1 MPSLHPPR
9 EVTCFKNP
17 VDYSIGM
24 EDWGSPE
31 FVEEQ
36 FRRWYAG
43 NSETIPAPID
53 LTHREFAFLTFHGR
67 TMYRHISFNA
77 LDELRRYLRANA
89 PSHSYHSSG
98 YYDDPTADMARKGW
112 RGADLVFDIDAD
124 HFHLPCQEEHDRWRC
139 RNCDNHGTGHPPE
152 ICGCGKAQ
160 FETETWLCER
170 CLQAAKHET
179 QKLLDILIQ
188 DFGVA
193 TDDLTTNFSGNRGY
207 HVHVHSEGMI
217 PLDQQARREIVDYI
231 MATGLEA
238 EYQGFSQRNR
248 GAHPTLAE
256 GGWRGRTARALYD
269 YIQEVTP
276 DEVKSM
282 RLSGRATKS
291 ITDDKE
297 RLLTTLMNK
306 HPSNVTSLIDP
317 KSLKTVLERAV
328 KLQASE
334 IDTVVTTDIHRL
346 IRLANTLH
354 GKTGWQVQTIPY
366 GSLPD
371 YDPLTRAAVITGDP
385 VPLEFRWAPKIK
397 INDVEYGP
405 YEDEQAELPLSAALF
420 YLCKKGA
427 RLRR

>member
-1 MPSLHPPR
+1 
-9 EVTCFKNP
+9 
-17 VDYSIGM
+17 M
-24 EDWGSPE
+24 EDWGSPG

-36 FRRWYAG
+36 FRQWYAR

-53 LTHREFAFLTFHGR
+53 ITHREFAFLTFHGR
-67 TMYRHISFNA
+67 TMYRHISFNN

-89 PSHSYHSSG
+89 PAHSYHSSG

-124 HFHLPCQEEHDRWRC
+124 HFDLPCQKEHDRWRC
-139 RNCDNHGTGHPPE
+139 RNCGKQGTGHPPE
-152 ICGCGKAQ
+152 ICECGKAQ
-160 FETETWLCER
+160 FETETWLCEQ

-193 TDDLTTNFSGNRGY
+193 IDDLTTNFSGNRGY
-207 HVHVHSEGMI
+207 HVHVHSDGMI

-269 YIQEVTP
+269 YIQEVEP
-276 DEVKSM
+276 EEVESM
-282 RLSGRATKS
+282 KLSRRAMKS
-291 ITDDKE
+291 ILEDRE
-297 RLLTTLMNK
+297 RTLNILMEK
-306 HPSNVTSLIDP
+306 HPSNITSLIDP
-317 KSLKTVLERAV
+317 GSLKTVLTRAV

-346 IRLANTLH
+346 IRLAYTLH

-366 GSLPD
+366 GTLPD
-371 YDPLTRAAVITGDP
+371 YDPLTRAAVITGGP

-405 YEDEQAELPLSAALF
+405 YEDEQADLPLSAALF

>member
-1 MPSLHPPR
+1 
-9 EVTCFKNP
+9 
-17 VDYSIGM
+17 M
-24 EDWGSPE
+24 EDWGSPG

-36 FRRWYAG
+36 FRQWYSM

-67 TMYRHISFNA
+67 TMYRHIGFNSV
-77 LDELRRYLRANA
+77 DELRRYLRANA

-98 YYDDPTADMARKGW
+98 YYGDPTADMARKGW

-124 HFHLPCQEEHDRWRC
+124 HFHLPCQEKHDRWQC

-152 ICGCGKAQ
+152 ICECGKAQ
-160 FETETWLCER
+160 FETETWLCEQ

-193 TDDLTTNFSGNRGY
+193 IEDLTTNFSGNRGY
-207 HVHVHSEGMI
+207 HVHVHSDGMI
-217 PLDQQARREIVDYI
+217 PLDQQARREMVDYI

-248 GAHPTLAE
+248 GAHPTLAD

-269 YIQEVTP
+269 YIQEVEP
-276 DEVKSM
+276 GDVKSM

-291 ITDDKE
+291 IIEEKE
-297 RLLTTLMNK
+297 KVLNTLMEK

-346 IRLANTLH
+346 IRLAKTLH

-371 YDPLTRAAVITGDP
+371 YDPLTRAAVFTGDP
-385 VPLEFRWAPKIK
+385 VWLDFSWAPKIK